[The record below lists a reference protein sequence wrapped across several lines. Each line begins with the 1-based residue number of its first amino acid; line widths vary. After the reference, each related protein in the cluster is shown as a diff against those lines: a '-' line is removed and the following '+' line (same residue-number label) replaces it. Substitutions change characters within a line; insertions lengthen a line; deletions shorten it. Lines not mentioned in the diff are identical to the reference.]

1 MERKT
6 IKLKVMDTTEKKNRD
21 EIIRLI
27 QREESTIKEY
37 KKHLKITHK
46 SHDEYEKMLVEV
58 PKEVFGE
65 KYDEIARLVK
75 EDAELVSQ
83 MDAKLSEME
92 KALNELKASLGG
104 EGNCN

>member
-1 MERKT
+1 
-6 IKLKVMDTTEKKNRD
+6 MDTTEKRNRD
-21 EIIRLI
+21 EVIRLI

-37 KKHLKITHK
+37 KRHLKATHK

-58 PKEVFGE
+58 PKEVFGD

-75 EDAELVSQ
+75 EDADLVSQ
-83 MDAKLSEME
+83 MDTKLSEME
-92 KALNELKASLGG
+92 KALDELKASVGD